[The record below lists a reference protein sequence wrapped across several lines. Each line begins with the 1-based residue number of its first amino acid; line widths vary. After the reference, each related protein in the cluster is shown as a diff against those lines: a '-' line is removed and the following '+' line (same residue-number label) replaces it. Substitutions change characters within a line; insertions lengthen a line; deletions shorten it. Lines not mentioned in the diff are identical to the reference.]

1 MKSILQGHD
10 VILDGAC
17 WRAENGK
24 SIKIWQYHWLPGK
37 HPTKILSLM
46 VEIMEEA
53 TVDCLIYEGT
63 RMWNAVMVDEI
74 FAPQEAE
81 EIKNIPLA
89 RKLWMTL
96 CTGHG
101 STMGG
106 LVAKRGIGF

>member
-1 MKSILQGHD
+1 
-10 VILDGAC
+10 
-17 WRAENGK
+17 
-24 SIKIWQYHWLPGK
+24 
-37 HPTKILSLM
+37 M

-53 TVDCLIYEGT
+53 TVDYLIDEGT

-74 FAPQEAE
+74 FAPQEAKE
-81 EIKNIPLA
+81 KKIFLWLE
-89 RKLWMTL
+89 KLRMTL